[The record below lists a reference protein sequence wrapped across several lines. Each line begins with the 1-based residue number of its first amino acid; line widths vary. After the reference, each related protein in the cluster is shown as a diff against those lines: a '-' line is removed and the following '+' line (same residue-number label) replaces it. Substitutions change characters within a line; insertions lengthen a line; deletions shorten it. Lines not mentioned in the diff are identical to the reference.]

1 MNKVALVTG
10 ASSGIGKSTVE
21 ELAKYGFT
29 VYAAARRL
37 DRLKD
42 IDEGIPVALD
52 LTDDASIRACVDYI
66 IGQERRIDVLINN
79 AGYGSYGAVEDV
91 PPEEARR
98 QFDVNVFGMARLI
111 QLTVPYLRENHYGKI
126 VNVSSMAG
134 KIWTKFGGWYH
145 AAKFAVEGLSDC
157 LRVEL
162 KPFGI
167 DVIIVEPGGIKT
179 DWGAIAA
186 DNLKKTA
193 AGGAYEE
200 YADKAADVMVGLYS
214 GNMPTKPEVIA
225 KTIRK
230 AVTKK
235 RPKTRYLTGFLAKPL
250 VLVRRIFG
258 DRFYDFLLNIFE

>member
-98 QFDVNVFGMARLI
+98 QFDPSTVFLAMGQDDVSGIRALSIRRSSPTVIVFGM
-111 QLTVPYLRENHYGKI
+111 T
-126 VNVSSMAG
+126 
-134 KIWTKFGGWYH
+134 
-145 AAKFAVEGLSDC
+145 
-157 LRVEL
+157 
-162 KPFGI
+162 
-167 DVIIVEPGGIKT
+167 
-179 DWGAIAA
+179 
-186 DNLKKTA
+186 
-193 AGGAYEE
+193 
-200 YADKAADVMVGLYS
+200 
-214 GNMPTKPEVIA
+214 
-225 KTIRK
+225 
-230 AVTKK
+230 
-235 RPKTRYLTGFLAKPL
+235 
-250 VLVRRIFG
+250 
-258 DRFYDFLLNIFE
+258 

>member
-1 MNKVALVTG
+1 M
-10 ASSGIGKSTVE
+10 
-21 ELAKYGFT
+21 
-29 VYAAARRL
+29 
-37 DRLKD
+37 
-42 IDEGIPVALD
+42 
-52 LTDDASIRACVDYI
+52 
-66 IGQERRIDVLINN
+66 
-79 AGYGSYGAVEDV
+79 
-91 PPEEARR
+91 
-98 QFDVNVFGMARLI
+98 
-111 QLTVPYLRENHYGKI
+111 
-126 VNVSSMAG
+126 
-134 KIWTKFGGWYH
+134 
-145 AAKFAVEGLSDC
+145 SDC

-179 DWGAIAA
+179 NWGAIAA

-200 YADKAADVMVGLYS
+200 YADKAAGVMVGLYS